1 MREEKLAL
9 EHVTKQFGQKT
20 NLVTA
25 LEDVSLA
32 FKAGEVSLII
42 GPSGSGKSTL
52 LTILGGLQTPTDG
65 SVRLNGHDISDLS
78 TKEAEKIR
86 LEQIGF
92 VLQAYNLVP
101 YLTVADQFKL
111 VDQVK
116 PNNNLSQDAFDKII
130 ETLGIQKLLNKYPG
144 ELSGGQQQRVAIAR
158 ALYTDPAIILA
169 DEPTAALD
177 TARVKE
183 VGQLFANIAHD
194 EEKAVVIVTHD
205 DRLREFSDNVYKIV
219 DGKLSNTDWLTHFLV
234 AFGYTGIVKQN

>member
-111 VDQVK
+111 VNQVK

-194 EEKAVVIVTHD
+194 EQKAVVIVTHD

-219 DGKLSNTDWLTHFLV
+219 DGKLSNTD
-234 AFGYTGIVKQN
+234 

>member
-1 MREEKLAL
+1 MMREEKLAL

-20 NLVTA
+20 NLGTA

-219 DGKLSNTDWLTHFLV
+219 DGKLSNTD
-234 AFGYTGIVKQN
+234 

>member
-1 MREEKLAL
+1 MMREEKLAL

-177 TARVKE
+177 TARVEE

-219 DGKLSNTDWLTHFLV
+219 DGKLSNTD
-234 AFGYTGIVKQN
+234 

>member
-9 EHVTKQFGQKT
+9 EHVTKRFGQKT
-20 NLVTA
+20 NLITA

-65 SVRLNGHDISDLS
+65 SVRLNGHNISDLS
-78 TKEAEKIR
+78 TKEAEKTR

-116 PNNNLSQDAFDKII
+116 PNNNLSQDRFDKII

-177 TARVKE
+177 TERVKE

-219 DGKLSNTDWLTHFLV
+219 DGKLSNTD
-234 AFGYTGIVKQN
+234 

>member
-78 TKEAEKIR
+78 TKEAEKRR

-116 PNNNLSQDAFDKII
+116 PNNNLSQDGFDKII

-158 ALYTDPAIILA
+158 AFYTDPAIILA

-183 VGQLFANIAHD
+183 VGQLFADIAHD

-219 DGKLSNTDWLTHFLV
+219 DGKLSNTD
-234 AFGYTGIVKQN
+234 

>member
-130 ETLGIQKLLNKYPG
+130 ETLGIQNLLNKYPG

-219 DGKLSNTDWLTHFLV
+219 DGKLSNTD
-234 AFGYTGIVKQN
+234 

>member
-101 YLTVADQFKL
+101 YLTVADQLKL

-219 DGKLSNTDWLTHFLV
+219 DGKLSNTD
-234 AFGYTGIVKQN
+234 

>member
-42 GPSGSGKSTL
+42 RPSGSGKSTL

-219 DGKLSNTDWLTHFLV
+219 DGKLSNTD
-234 AFGYTGIVKQN
+234 

>member
-78 TKEAEKIR
+78 TKEAEKKR

-111 VDQVK
+111 VNQVK
-116 PNNNLSQDAFDKII
+116 PNNNLSQDGFDKII

-219 DGKLSNTDWLTHFLV
+219 DGKLSNTD
-234 AFGYTGIVKQN
+234 

>member
-158 ALYTDPAIILA
+158 ALYTNPAIILA

-194 EEKAVVIVTHD
+194 DQKAVVIVTHD

-219 DGKLSNTDWLTHFLV
+219 DGKLSNTD
-234 AFGYTGIVKQN
+234 

>member
-101 YLTVADQFKL
+101 YLTVADQFNL

-219 DGKLSNTDWLTHFLV
+219 DGKLSNTD
-234 AFGYTGIVKQN
+234 

>member
-9 EHVTKQFGQKT
+9 EHVTKRFGQKT

-32 FKAGEVSLII
+32 FKSGEVSLII

-65 SVRLNGHDISDLS
+65 SVRLNGHNISDLS
-78 TKEAEKIR
+78 TKEAEKTR

-116 PNNNLSQDAFDKII
+116 PNNNLSQDGFDKII

-177 TARVKE
+177 TERVKE

-219 DGKLSNTDWLTHFLV
+219 DGKLSNTD
-234 AFGYTGIVKQN
+234 

>member
-9 EHVTKQFGQKT
+9 EHVTKRFGQKT

-32 FKAGEVSLII
+32 FKSGEVSLII

-65 SVRLNGHDISDLS
+65 SVRLNGHNISDLS
-78 TKEAEKIR
+78 TKEAEKTR

-111 VDQVK
+111 VDHVK
-116 PNNNLSQDAFDKII
+116 PNNNLSQDRFDKII
-130 ETLGIQKLLNKYPG
+130 ETLGIQKLLNKYPV

-177 TARVKE
+177 TERVKE

-219 DGKLSNTDWLTHFLV
+219 DGKLSNTD
-234 AFGYTGIVKQN
+234 

>member
-1 MREEKLAL
+1 MMREEKLAL

-20 NLVTA
+20 NFVTA

-219 DGKLSNTDWLTHFLV
+219 DGKLSNTD
-234 AFGYTGIVKQN
+234 

>member
-1 MREEKLAL
+1 MHEEKLAL

-78 TKEAEKIR
+78 TKEAEKTR

-183 VGQLFANIAHD
+183 VGQLLANIAHD
-194 EEKAVVIVTHD
+194 EQKAVVIVTHD

-219 DGKLSNTDWLTHFLV
+219 DGKLSNTD
-234 AFGYTGIVKQN
+234 

>member
-1 MREEKLAL
+1 MHEEKLAL
-9 EHVTKQFGQKT
+9 EHVTKKFGQKT

-25 LEDVSLA
+25 LEDVSLSFA
-32 FKAGEVSLII
+32 AGEVSLII

-52 LTILGGLQTPTDG
+52 LTILGGLQTPTNG
-65 SVRLNGHDISDLS
+65 SVRLNGRDISDLS
-78 TKEAEKIR
+78 NKEAEKTR

-116 PNNNLSQDAFDKII
+116 PNENLSPAAFDKII

-158 ALYTDPAIILA
+158 ALYTNPAIILA

-183 VGQLFANIAHD
+183 VGQLFATIAHD
-194 EEKAVVIVTHD
+194 DQKAVVIVTHD

-219 DGKLSNTDWLTHFLV
+219 DGKLSNTD
-234 AFGYTGIVKQN
+234 

>member
-1 MREEKLAL
+1 MMREEKLAL

-194 EEKAVVIVTHD
+194 EKKAVVIVTHD

-219 DGKLSNTDWLTHFLV
+219 DGKLSNTD
-234 AFGYTGIVKQN
+234 

>member
-78 TKEAEKIR
+78 TKEAEKTR

-116 PNNNLSQDAFDKII
+116 PNNNLSQDRFDKII

-219 DGKLSNTDWLTHFLV
+219 DGKLSNTD
-234 AFGYTGIVKQN
+234 

>member
-1 MREEKLAL
+1 MMREEKLAL

-25 LEDVSLA
+25 LEDVNLA

-219 DGKLSNTDWLTHFLV
+219 DGKLSNTD
-234 AFGYTGIVKQN
+234 

>member
-78 TKEAEKIR
+78 TKEAEKRR

-116 PNNNLSQDAFDKII
+116 PNNNLSQDGFDKII

-158 ALYTDPAIILA
+158 AFYTDPAIILA

-194 EEKAVVIVTHD
+194 EEKAD
-205 DRLREFSDNVYKIV
+205 DHRHAR
-219 DGKLSNTDWLTHFLV
+219 
-234 AFGYTGIVKQN
+234 

>member
-78 TKEAEKIR
+78 TKEAEKTR

-116 PNNNLSQDAFDKII
+116 PNNNLSQDEFDKII

-219 DGKLSNTDWLTHFLV
+219 DGKLSNTD
-234 AFGYTGIVKQN
+234 

>member
-1 MREEKLAL
+1 MMREEKLAL

-116 PNNNLSQDAFDKII
+116 PNNNLSQDDFDKII

-219 DGKLSNTDWLTHFLV
+219 DGKLSNTD
-234 AFGYTGIVKQN
+234 

>member
-1 MREEKLAL
+1 MHEEKLAL

-78 TKEAEKIR
+78 TKEAEKTR

-219 DGKLSNTDWLTHFLV
+219 DGKLSNTD
-234 AFGYTGIVKQN
+234 

>member
-9 EHVTKQFGQKT
+9 EHVTKRFGQKT

-78 TKEAEKIR
+78 TKEAEKTR

-116 PNNNLSQDAFDKII
+116 PNNNLSQDGFDKII

-177 TARVKE
+177 TERVKE

-219 DGKLSNTDWLTHFLV
+219 DGKLSNTD
-234 AFGYTGIVKQN
+234 

>member
-52 LTILGGLQTPTDG
+52 LTILGGLRTPTDG

-219 DGKLSNTDWLTHFLV
+219 DGKLSNTD
-234 AFGYTGIVKQN
+234 

>member
-1 MREEKLAL
+1 MMREEKLAL

-65 SVRLNGHDISDLS
+65 SVRLNGHNISDLS
-78 TKEAEKIR
+78 TKEAEKTR

-111 VDQVK
+111 VDHVK
-116 PNNNLSQDAFDKII
+116 PNNNLSQDRFDKII

-219 DGKLSNTDWLTHFLV
+219 DGKLSNTD
-234 AFGYTGIVKQN
+234 

>member
-78 TKEAEKIR
+78 TKEAEKTR

-116 PNNNLSQDAFDKII
+116 PNNNLSQDGFDKII

-158 ALYTDPAIILA
+158 AFYTDPAIILA

-219 DGKLSNTDWLTHFLV
+219 DGKLSNTD
-234 AFGYTGIVKQN
+234 

>member
-144 ELSGGQQQRVAIAR
+144 ELSDGQQQRVAIAR

-219 DGKLSNTDWLTHFLV
+219 DGKLSNTD
-234 AFGYTGIVKQN
+234 

>member
-78 TKEAEKIR
+78 TKEAEKTR

-116 PNNNLSQDAFDKII
+116 PNNNLSQDGFDKII

-158 ALYTDPAIILA
+158 AFYTDPAIILA

-183 VGQLFANIAHD
+183 VGQLFADIAHD

-219 DGKLSNTDWLTHFLV
+219 DGKLSNTD
-234 AFGYTGIVKQN
+234 

>member
-9 EHVTKQFGQKT
+9 EHVTKRFGQKT

-65 SVRLNGHDISDLS
+65 SVRLNGHNISDLS
-78 TKEAEKIR
+78 TKEAEKTR

-116 PNNNLSQDAFDKII
+116 PNNNLSQDRFDKII

-177 TARVKE
+177 TERVKE

-219 DGKLSNTDWLTHFLV
+219 DGKLSNTD
-234 AFGYTGIVKQN
+234 

>member
-9 EHVTKQFGQKT
+9 EHVTKQFGQKN

-92 VLQAYNLVP
+92 VLQAYYLVP
-101 YLTVADQFKL
+101 FLTVVDQFNL

-116 PNNNLSQDAFDKII
+116 PKNNLSQDAFDKII

-205 DRLREFSDNVYKIV
+205 DRLREFSDNIYKIV
-219 DGKLSNTDWLTHFLV
+219 DGKLSNTD
-234 AFGYTGIVKQN
+234 